1 MFYRKLCSAVH
12 LFDSICKIWWVSM
25 YPLNHC
31 NWMSLCIHSFFE
43 MNWWKSIAGSPNL
56 WSWNRNRWSW
66 TNILMSFLTV
76 GSWLISPDLPFNIP
90 KKHVYSPIW
99 GDFATD
105 FRRPF
110 GHGFPGLTHVNPLAD
125 SPGVIFQHQ
134 TPQAVTHGIS
144 ILFGVDP
151 SIFYPRS
158 RYFPGSSEII
168 SYHILSII

>member
-1 MFYRKLCSAVH
+1 M
-12 LFDSICKIWWVSM
+12 LFI
-25 YPLNHC
+25 
-31 NWMSLCIHSFFE
+31 SLILFARSDESRCIH
-43 MNWWKSIAGSPNL
+43 WIIAIECPCVFIHFLKWTDESPL
-56 WSWNRNRWSW
+56 LDRPICGHGTGTGGPGPISSCRSSRWAVGW
-66 TNILMSFLTV
+66 YPQICRLT
-76 GSWLISPDLPFNIP
+76 SQ

-151 SIFYPRS
+151 SIFYPGS

-168 SYHILSII
+168 SYHIIYII